1 MSELLR
7 IPDVQFVLR
16 TSGAADIYANLF
28 PLRGSDPHDLLT
40 STIPSIPG
48 VRAIDSRMILEPA
61 KVGQSWR
68 YRRLDAARTAELEKH
83 SSVADG
89 EPLRD
94 LEQLSDLEFETM
106 RMLGANGRVTAAEVG
121 RTLGVSPTTAARA
134 MRLLIHSGAISPRI
148 EIQPDL
154 MGFPLNAVVTI
165 DVRPRDIRGALDT
178 LAAHPSV
185 RLLST
190 VTGSAPVSLAGVFAG
205 PSISPA
211 SCATTSAPSPAS
223 DRCSRSRACGSN
235 AGTGSIAT
243 ACASATPSRACCAA
257 ERNHLRSLAGRRSRD
272 GRAQPA
278 RNRVFA
284 APDAEVMR
292 SRNARTTR
300 SSSAGV
306 SRTAAAISVPAAS
319 RKSAVPALAADVGRR
334 FTRRRSASPRCLSTC
349 PARSRRSISTDTAPE
364 VIPICRASSAGDSGC
379 PDCSAHTMRPSA
391 SASVTGSAIHA
402 ERWRCSSSEASD
414 QSRRPCM
421 TATSSVDHEVESA
434 SDPVT
439 Q

>member
-1 MSELLR
+1 MHRSDPRAVRPQLDETDLDIVAALHIAPRVPTAALADILGIPTSTASRRLARLQDERLLRVVGRFAWELITSSNPFELWVTSTPGHSEAVVNELLR

-28 PLRGSDPHDLLT
+28 PLRGSDPHELLT

-68 YRRLDAARTAELEKH
+68 YRRLDAARTRELEKH
-83 SSVADG
+83 ASVADG

-94 LEQLSDLEFETM
+94 LEQLSELEFETM

-205 PSISPA
+205 PVDLA
-211 SCATTSAPSPAS
+211 RFVR
-223 DRCSRSRACGSN
+223 DDL
-235 AGTGSIAT
+235 GT
-243 ACASATPSRACCAA
+243 
-257 ERNHLRSLAGRRSRD
+257 LAGVRSVQSVAGLRLERRYWVDRD
-272 GRAQPA
+272 GLR
-278 RNRVFA
+278 
-284 APDAEVMR
+284 
-292 SRNARTTR
+292 
-300 SSSAGV
+300 
-306 SRTAAAISVPAAS
+306 
-319 RKSAVPALAADVGRR
+319 L
-334 FTRRRSASPRCLSTC
+334 
-349 PARSRRSISTDTAPE
+349 
-364 VIPICRASSAGDSGC
+364 GDSVEG
-379 PDCSAHTMRPSA
+379 
-391 SASVTGSAIHA
+391 VL
-402 ERWRCSSSEASD
+402 
-414 QSRRPCM
+414 RR
-421 TATSSVDHEVESA
+421 
-434 SDPVT
+434 
-439 Q
+439 